1 MSIISIADLQNHK
14 YFNTVFKKVISL
26 VFADMIFPYLI
37 VTVSITIVIV
47 FVIVAIV
54 LLILL

>member
-1 MSIISIADLQNHK
+1 MSKILFTDLKNHK
-14 YFNTVFKKVISL
+14 YFNTVFLKVISL
-26 VFADMIFPYLI
+26 IFADMIFPYLRVI
-37 VTVSITIVIV
+37 VSIIIVIV